1 MLLRFKNDNQLK
13 GNYRPISLLRIC
25 GKILEQVIYKKMF
38 EFFTDNDIISCN
50 QSGFQPRGLLH
61 QSIIMYY
68 SRYLPIFWWR
78 SRDKSCFRGI
88 SKALD
93 KVWHER
99 LLYKLNQNGTTGNLV
114 NIITDFLILR
124 KQRVALNGQRSTW
137 VKNEAGIP

>member
-38 EFFTDNDIISCN
+38 EFFTGKDIISCN

-68 SRYLPIFWWR
+68 SRYLLIFWWR

-137 VKNEAGIP
+137 VNNEAGIP

>member
-1 MLLRFKNDNQLK
+1 MLWRFKNDNQLK

-99 LLYKLNQNGTTGNLV
+99 LLYKLNQNGTAGNLV

-137 VKNEAGIP
+137 VNNEAGIP

>member
-38 EFFTDNDIISCN
+38 EFFTGKDIISCN

-137 VKNEAGIP
+137 VNNEAGIP